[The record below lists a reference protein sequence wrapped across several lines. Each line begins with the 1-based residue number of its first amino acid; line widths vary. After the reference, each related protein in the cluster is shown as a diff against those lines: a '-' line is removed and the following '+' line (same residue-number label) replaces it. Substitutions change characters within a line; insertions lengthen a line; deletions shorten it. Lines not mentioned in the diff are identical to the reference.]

1 LALGLDWDLGLE
13 MEREYYLKELE
24 QHSTAPEMVEMP
36 RSMEEA
42 EAWPR
47 PVHRI

>member
-1 LALGLDWDLGLE
+1 ME

-24 QHSTAPEMVEMP
+24 QHSTALEMVKVP

-42 EAWPR
+42 EAWLR
-47 PVHRI
+47 SVHRI